1 MKIQKLIIKIF
12 FIEEY
17 NINIANFIVLNAEI
31 FPILR
36 LYTVKYVVCIMIYFF
51 EIYIDEKRK
60 GFCI

>member
-1 MKIQKLIIKIF
+1 M
-12 FIEEY
+12 
-17 NINIANFIVLNAEI
+17 ADFIVFYTET

-51 EIYIDEKRK
+51 QIYMNEDRQ